1 LSKILFVSSNSIE
14 VTLVKTAMFSMFLQV
29 GGMGVTFL
37 MYILL
42 ARLLGIT
49 DYGNYV
55 YVLTW
60 TNILVLISKF
70 GLDVLLLRY
79 VAAYEGKQ
87 AWNYLRGILVW
98 SLKTALF
105 LSITINSMLLF
116 SVWGLISYLRI
127 ELINLFF
134 LSTGLILLFTLSD
147 LILFILRGLQHT
159 ILSQTIG
166 LILRPV
172 LLGLSVL
179 VLYAIKLPLSGFL
192 VMLVHICTTLLIFIL
207 LIFLVV
213 HYLPS
218 AIWSISSLTNKA
230 EWRTTAF
237 LLLFLS
243 GAQLIMNQTDTVML
257 GLMRSTEEAGIYA
270 SAARIAEGTAFGL
283 SAFNAFAAPL
293 IAKLYALE
301 KKLELQRLLTMA
313 AWGILVVT
321 IIAGAFLI
329 SMGKLILSLFGQ
341 EFIAGY
347 FSLVIL
353 LLGQV
358 VNSLAGSVGLLMTMT
373 GNQVIIAK
381 VIIISTLLNIGLNFL
396 LIPYFGMLGAAIA
409 TSITVIFVNLALL
422 WFVQQKIG
430 LNPTIFSS
438 MRS

>member
-1 LSKILFVSSNSIE
+1 
-14 VTLVKTAMFSMFLQV
+14 MFLQV

-373 GNQVIIAK
+373 GNQVIIVK
-381 VIIISTLLNIGLNFL
+381 VITMSTLLNIGLNFL

>member
-1 LSKILFVSSNSIE
+1 
-14 VTLVKTAMFSMFLQV
+14 MFLQV

-147 LILFILRGLQHT
+147 LILSILRGLQHT

-358 VNSLAGSVGLLMTMT
+358 VNSLAGSVGLLMNMT